1 MAIPIWYADPNDKE
15 ILAVNLRCIAS
26 GKKVINIQ
34 KPSRRTDRWFWDV
47 VEASGLE
54 PLTRTNFSVLDYGLL
69 WAFVER
75 WHTETS
81 SFHIPLGE
89 LAITLDDVQCLL
101 HIPIEG
107 KFLNHG
113 KMSRDEAA
121 DMVNSFLGVDRNVVM
136 GHFAKMN
143 GLHLKHSDVED
154 IYSVNHGLADKAVAE
169 GKSAHEIKLYRDRSI
184 RAFLLFLVCCT
195 IFSNKS
201 SYYVDVVYLQYF
213 QDLSAVREWNWG
225 AAALVHLQHYL
236 DDACLVTVNQ
246 MAGYMSLLQGWII
259 SHFPGLSVWAQ
270 DPIYS
275 EGMPRNAKFVPGAG
289 HREPSS
295 YRNSLDNIQTY
306 DCVFSPY
313 DDHRH
318 VRPLINSCWFSGWL
332 RCGNLKAKHLTERVL
347 RQFKHVQGIPR
358 KPDLSATPGMSLCEI
373 DRVFM
378 EELDLRMIAEEMRG
392 QAVVSAW
399 DHEPGYMTWFY
410 KVSHPVMRP
419 VQAPASPP
427 RPPNLEVLI
436 EAAEA
441 RNDPNM
447 LQVCRGVRDEVE
459 RSLREG
465 EAVEGTPVHGTLRR
479 ILNLLNP
486 VLTCR
491 RLKRGRGR
499 RYNTR
504 E

>member
-1 MAIPIWYADPNDKE
+1 
-15 ILAVNLRCIAS
+15 
-26 GKKVINIQ
+26 
-34 KPSRRTDRWFWDV
+34 
-47 VEASGLE
+47 
-54 PLTRTNFSVLDYGLL
+54 
-69 WAFVER
+69 
-75 WHTETS
+75 
-81 SFHIPLGE
+81 
-89 LAITLDDVQCLL
+89 
-101 HIPIEG
+101 
-107 KFLNHG
+107 
-113 KMSRDEAA
+113 
-121 DMVNSFLGVDRNVVM
+121 M

-275 EGMPRNAKFVPGAG
+275 EVMPRNAKFVPGAG

-332 RCGNLKAKHLTERVL
+332 RCGNLKAKHLPERVL

-419 VQAPASPP
+419 VQTWILRINFYPIEHVVHIVIIFQLLPLVFSG
-427 RPPNLEVLI
+427 LLI
-436 EAAEA
+436 ISTDIITGQIDCRFVIRNFFYFDLSAVFEAIHDFDLAFKSLNSRQIVRQVNAEQLVVTA
-441 RNDPNM
+441 K
-447 LQVCRGVRDEVE
+447 
-459 RSLREG
+459 
-465 EAVEGTPVHGTLRR
+465 
-479 ILNLLNP
+479 LN
-486 VLTCR
+486 
-491 RLKRGRGR
+491 
-499 RYNTR
+499 
-504 E
+504 

>member
-1 MAIPIWYADPNDKE
+1 
-15 ILAVNLRCIAS
+15 
-26 GKKVINIQ
+26 
-34 KPSRRTDRWFWDV
+34 
-47 VEASGLE
+47 
-54 PLTRTNFSVLDYGLL
+54 
-69 WAFVER
+69 
-75 WHTETS
+75 
-81 SFHIPLGE
+81 
-89 LAITLDDVQCLL
+89 
-101 HIPIEG
+101 
-107 KFLNHG
+107 
-113 KMSRDEAA
+113 MSRDEAA

-332 RCGNLKAKHLTERVL
+332 RCGNLKAKHLPERVL

-419 VQAPASPP
+419 VQAPVSPP

>member
-1 MAIPIWYADPNDKE
+1 
-15 ILAVNLRCIAS
+15 
-26 GKKVINIQ
+26 
-34 KPSRRTDRWFWDV
+34 
-47 VEASGLE
+47 
-54 PLTRTNFSVLDYGLL
+54 
-69 WAFVER
+69 
-75 WHTETS
+75 
-81 SFHIPLGE
+81 
-89 LAITLDDVQCLL
+89 
-101 HIPIEG
+101 
-107 KFLNHG
+107 
-113 KMSRDEAA
+113 MSRDEAA

-213 QDLSAVREWNWG
+213 QDLSAVREW
-225 AAALVHLQHYL
+225 
-236 DDACLVTVNQ
+236 
-246 MAGYMSLLQGWII
+246 
-259 SHFPGLSVWAQ
+259 
-270 DPIYS
+270 
-275 EGMPRNAKFVPGAG
+275 
-289 HREPSS
+289 
-295 YRNSLDNIQTY
+295 
-306 DCVFSPY
+306 
-313 DDHRH
+313 
-318 VRPLINSCWFSGWL
+318 
-332 RCGNLKAKHLTERVL
+332 
-347 RQFKHVQGIPR
+347 
-358 KPDLSATPGMSLCEI
+358 TPGMSLCEI

-465 EAVEGTPVHGTLRR
+465 EAVEGTPVHGKS
-479 ILNLLNP
+479 NVECLLGRSESDYLKQRHF
-486 VLTCR
+486 VLAGFVCGVHHQHSM
-491 RLKRGRGR
+491 KRVQ
-499 RYNTR
+499 
-504 E
+504 

>member
-1 MAIPIWYADPNDKE
+1 
-15 ILAVNLRCIAS
+15 
-26 GKKVINIQ
+26 
-34 KPSRRTDRWFWDV
+34 
-47 VEASGLE
+47 
-54 PLTRTNFSVLDYGLL
+54 
-69 WAFVER
+69 
-75 WHTETS
+75 
-81 SFHIPLGE
+81 
-89 LAITLDDVQCLL
+89 
-101 HIPIEG
+101 
-107 KFLNHG
+107 
-113 KMSRDEAA
+113 
-121 DMVNSFLGVDRNVVM
+121 
-136 GHFAKMN
+136 
-143 GLHLKHSDVED
+143 
-154 IYSVNHGLADKAVAE
+154 
-169 GKSAHEIKLYRDRSI
+169 
-184 RAFLLFLVCCT
+184 
-195 IFSNKS
+195 
-201 SYYVDVVYLQYF
+201 
-213 QDLSAVREWNWG
+213 
-225 AAALVHLQHYL
+225 
-236 DDACLVTVNQ
+236 
-246 MAGYMSLLQGWII
+246 
-259 SHFPGLSVWAQ
+259 
-270 DPIYS
+270 
-275 EGMPRNAKFVPGAG
+275 MPRNAKFVPGAG
-289 HREPSS
+289 HREPSG

-332 RCGNLKAKHLTERVL
+332 RCGNLKAKHLPERVL

-358 KPDLSATPGMSLCEI
+358 KPDLSATPRMSLCEI

-447 LQVCRGVRDEVE
+447 LQVCHGVRDEVE